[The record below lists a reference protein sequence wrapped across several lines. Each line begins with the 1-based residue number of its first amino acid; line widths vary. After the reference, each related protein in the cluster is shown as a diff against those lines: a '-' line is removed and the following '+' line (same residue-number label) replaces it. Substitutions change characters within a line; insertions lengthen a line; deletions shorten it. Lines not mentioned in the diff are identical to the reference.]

1 MDESQ
6 RAFESELVI
15 GMDHCLTC
23 SIKEQPR
30 EKVEDHPCC
39 GKSDGTCSHD
49 HGVLITN
56 HAAKSTIARQ

>member
-15 GMDHCLTC
+15 GMGHCLMC
-23 SIKEQPR
+23 RSIKGQQR
-30 EKVEDHPCC
+30 EKVEDY
-39 GKSDGTCSHD
+39 GGSNGGTHSSD

-56 HAAKSTIARQ
+56 NQAAISSSARQ